1 MDGYVERSKY
11 EALEKEVRRLQQLLE
26 KREHSEDQG
35 NYRTVASNIGLVSVC
50 ADSRAIGRDARHAVV
65 GVRCFVSQNTAS
77 W

>member
-26 KREHSEDQG
+26 KREHSEYPG
-35 NYRTVASNIGLVSVC
+35 NHHTVTSNIGLVSVC
-50 ADSRAIGRDARHAVV
+50 TVGRAMATDARHAVV
-65 GVRCFVSQNTAS
+65 GMLCFVSQATAS